1 MIKKLFV
8 VLCTTLFMV
17 SASAPTRAEGA
28 AGAFTVDARVA
39 LDAFQGVVEEH
50 LTGALYGLRALAAT
64 SDVQSGDWDRIKG
77 PLGQF
82 SGDLPNDAVMWFAK
96 TDGSYS
102 TVEKGMTDKNLKD
115 RDYFPI
121 LMAGKDVNDALVVS
135 KTTGVTTVVVAT
147 PVTKGGKVVGALGV
161 SISLEKLTKLIDDTL
176 GLPKEVVFY
185 ALDKNGQ
192 VPLHREAFKILSFPG
207 QVGGDSLKAAVEQML
222 SKSEGTESYTVDG
235 VTKTAIFKKSKATGW
250 VFVLGAAH

>member
-1 MIKKLFV
+1 
-8 VLCTTLFMV
+8 
-17 SASAPTRAEGA
+17 
-28 AGAFTVDARVA
+28 
-39 LDAFQGVVEEH
+39 
-50 LTGALYGLRALAAT
+50 
-64 SDVQSGDWDRIKG
+64 
-77 PLGQF
+77 
-82 SGDLPNDAVMWFAK
+82 
-96 TDGSYS
+96 
-102 TVEKGMTDKNLKD
+102 MTDKNLKD